1 MSIPPHAGG
10 IGDAGATMP
19 FRSGSISYALFRV
32 SSTRSGGGGEG
43 SGGAAPA
50 AADASL
56 LDRLAE
62 HTLKESGIGEP
73 QPMEFGWC
81 GGRHV
86 LDEAFDPE
94 HVVFDDGLLFGLRV
108 DVNRIPGEIRRAYLA
123 QAQQAM
129 ATDGQP
135 YLSKREKAAA
145 REEAEARCREDL
157 AAGKYRRSKM
167 VEVLWDVARGVVL
180 APAFGDGVVGGLRD
194 LFFETFDLRLSPLS
208 SGALAFDV
216 LSKRGRG
223 RDYEELKPSVF
234 TPPPAGVNE
243 GDGAEGGVAGERG
256 GDGRP
261 PVPWAHVSPEPSD
274 FVGNEFLLWLLWQVV
289 ERGGEI
295 RTEAGDVA
303 VVIERVLDME
313 CPWGVTG
320 KQGLQSA
327 GPGQSPEARRGLLNG
342 KWPRKA
348 GLLVSLDGEQWSCT
362 LQADRLLVTGLKA
375 PAPEEAPGSP
385 RELIEHRLASLRRF
399 NEALGGLFARFLDD
413 RAGSAWATPRQK
425 ISAWIRGERA
435 GRAEADAG
443 VAVIETKPGAGAGL
457 RARV

>member
-1 MSIPPHAGG
+1 M
-10 IGDAGATMP
+10 IGDTARTMS
-19 FRSGSISYALFRV
+19 FRSGSISYSLFRV
-32 SSTRSGGGGEG
+32 SSSRAE
-43 SGGAAPA
+43 APPTS
-50 AADASL
+50 AADAASL

-73 QPMEFGWC
+73 RPMEFGWC

-94 HVVFDDGLLFGLRV
+94 HVVFEDGLLFGLRV

-145 REEAEARCREDL
+145 KEEAEARCREDL

-167 VEVLWDVARGVVL
+167 VEVLWDVPRGVVL
-180 APAFGDGVVGGLRD
+180 APAFGDAIVGGLRD

-216 LSKRGRG
+216 LSKRGRL
-223 RDYEELKPSVF
+223 RDYEELKPTVF
-234 TPPPAGVNE
+234 TPPPPGANE
-243 GDGAEGGVAGERG
+243 GEGVEGGSS
-256 GDGRP
+256 GRP
-261 PVPWAHVSPEPSD
+261 DVPWVHMSPEPSD
-274 FVGNEFLLWLLWQVV
+274 FTGNEFLLWLLWQVA

-320 KQGLQSA
+320 KQGLQSS
-327 GPGQSPEARRGLLNG
+327 GPAQSPEARRGLLNG

-348 GLLVSLDGEQWSCT
+348 GLLVALDGEQWSCT

-399 NEALGGLFARFLDD
+399 NEALRGLFARFLDD

-435 GRAEADAG
+435 GAGPGAAGGDA
-443 VAVIETKPGAGAGL
+443 AVIETK
-457 RARV
+457 RVMAAPASTA